1 MFGELLAPQYLRWL
15 LDGFLLTLGLA
26 LLSCLLATLIGAPLA
41 IARLSRRRLLSWP
54 ARAYLALFRNTPLL
68 VQLFFW
74 YFGVP
79 ALLPE
84 ALVSWL
90 NTPHET
96 PLLDW
101 PSFEFLAGAW
111 GLTLYTS
118 AFVAEEFRA
127 GIASVRPEQRAAG
140 LALGLTQRQVWRVV
154 VLPQALRTALPPLLG
169 QYMNALKNSS
179 LAMAIGLAELSYASR
194 QVETETFKT
203 FQAFGIATLLYIGA
217 IALIEAFGQALQQTR
232 RYRQEVPEMDF
243 SVISDNLSY
252 LLLGA
257 YPDGPLGGAALTLLL
272 ASLSGL
278 ASAVLGLVLGVALAV
293 LPGKPRL
300 LLVAL
305 LGFFRAI
312 PVLMLI
318 FWTYFLLPIVF
329 HVDVPA
335 LATVVCALSLIGG
348 AYLAHSV
355 YAGIHSL
362 PAGQWAAARAL
373 GLRPW
378 QVLRLVI
385 LPQALPVMLP
395 SFLNQWVSLI
405 KDTSL
410 AYVIGVGELSFVATQ
425 VSNRVMVHPTEIF
438 LFVALLYFLLCT
450 SLDLAAAFLA
460 RRRRAERRPV
470 AQASPRARA

>member
-1 MFGELLAPQYLRWL
+1 
-15 LDGFLLTLGLA
+15 DGFLLTLGLA

-232 RYRQEVPEMDF
+232 RYRQ
-243 SVISDNLSY
+243 
-252 LLLGA
+252 
-257 YPDGPLGGAALTLLL
+257 GGA
-272 ASLSGL
+272 
-278 ASAVLGLVLGVALAV
+278 
-293 LPGKPRL
+293 
-300 LLVAL
+300 
-305 LGFFRAI
+305 
-312 PVLMLI
+312 
-318 FWTYFLLPIVF
+318 
-329 HVDVPA
+329 
-335 LATVVCALSLIGG
+335 
-348 AYLAHSV
+348 
-355 YAGIHSL
+355 
-362 PAGQWAAARAL
+362 
-373 GLRPW
+373 
-378 QVLRLVI
+378 
-385 LPQALPVMLP
+385 
-395 SFLNQWVSLI
+395 
-405 KDTSL
+405 
-410 AYVIGVGELSFVATQ
+410 
-425 VSNRVMVHPTEIF
+425 
-438 LFVALLYFLLCT
+438 
-450 SLDLAAAFLA
+450 
-460 RRRRAERRPV
+460 
-470 AQASPRARA
+470 

>member
-217 IALIEAFGQALQQTR
+217 IALIEAFGQALQQAR
-232 RYRQEVPEMDF
+232 RYRQ
-243 SVISDNLSY
+243 
-252 LLLGA
+252 
-257 YPDGPLGGAALTLLL
+257 GGA
-272 ASLSGL
+272 
-278 ASAVLGLVLGVALAV
+278 
-293 LPGKPRL
+293 
-300 LLVAL
+300 
-305 LGFFRAI
+305 
-312 PVLMLI
+312 
-318 FWTYFLLPIVF
+318 
-329 HVDVPA
+329 
-335 LATVVCALSLIGG
+335 
-348 AYLAHSV
+348 
-355 YAGIHSL
+355 
-362 PAGQWAAARAL
+362 
-373 GLRPW
+373 
-378 QVLRLVI
+378 
-385 LPQALPVMLP
+385 
-395 SFLNQWVSLI
+395 
-405 KDTSL
+405 
-410 AYVIGVGELSFVATQ
+410 
-425 VSNRVMVHPTEIF
+425 
-438 LFVALLYFLLCT
+438 
-450 SLDLAAAFLA
+450 
-460 RRRRAERRPV
+460 
-470 AQASPRARA
+470 

>member
-26 LLSCLLATLIGAPLA
+26 LLSCLLATLIGAPPPPLA

-217 IALIEAFGQALQQTR
+217 IALIEAFGQALQ
-232 RYRQEVPEMDF
+232 
-243 SVISDNLSY
+243 
-252 LLLGA
+252 
-257 YPDGPLGGAALTLLL
+257 
-272 ASLSGL
+272 
-278 ASAVLGLVLGVALAV
+278 
-293 LPGKPRL
+293 
-300 LLVAL
+300 
-305 LGFFRAI
+305 
-312 PVLMLI
+312 
-318 FWTYFLLPIVF
+318 
-329 HVDVPA
+329 
-335 LATVVCALSLIGG
+335 
-348 AYLAHSV
+348 
-355 YAGIHSL
+355 
-362 PAGQWAAARAL
+362 
-373 GLRPW
+373 
-378 QVLRLVI
+378 
-385 LPQALPVMLP
+385 
-395 SFLNQWVSLI
+395 
-405 KDTSL
+405 
-410 AYVIGVGELSFVATQ
+410 
-425 VSNRVMVHPTEIF
+425 
-438 LFVALLYFLLCT
+438 
-450 SLDLAAAFLA
+450 
-460 RRRRAERRPV
+460 
-470 AQASPRARA
+470 

>member
-232 RYRQEVPEMDF
+232 LYRQ
-243 SVISDNLSY
+243 
-252 LLLGA
+252 
-257 YPDGPLGGAALTLLL
+257 GGA
-272 ASLSGL
+272 
-278 ASAVLGLVLGVALAV
+278 
-293 LPGKPRL
+293 
-300 LLVAL
+300 
-305 LGFFRAI
+305 
-312 PVLMLI
+312 
-318 FWTYFLLPIVF
+318 
-329 HVDVPA
+329 
-335 LATVVCALSLIGG
+335 
-348 AYLAHSV
+348 
-355 YAGIHSL
+355 
-362 PAGQWAAARAL
+362 
-373 GLRPW
+373 
-378 QVLRLVI
+378 
-385 LPQALPVMLP
+385 
-395 SFLNQWVSLI
+395 
-405 KDTSL
+405 
-410 AYVIGVGELSFVATQ
+410 
-425 VSNRVMVHPTEIF
+425 
-438 LFVALLYFLLCT
+438 
-450 SLDLAAAFLA
+450 
-460 RRRRAERRPV
+460 
-470 AQASPRARA
+470 

>member
-1 MFGELLAPQYLRWL
+1 PDRR
-15 LDGFLLTLGLA
+15 
-26 LLSCLLATLIGAPLA
+26 PLA

-140 LALGLTQRQVWRVV
+140 LALGLTQRQVWREV

-232 RYRQEVPEMDF
+232 RYRQ
-243 SVISDNLSY
+243 
-252 LLLGA
+252 
-257 YPDGPLGGAALTLLL
+257 GGA
-272 ASLSGL
+272 
-278 ASAVLGLVLGVALAV
+278 
-293 LPGKPRL
+293 
-300 LLVAL
+300 
-305 LGFFRAI
+305 
-312 PVLMLI
+312 
-318 FWTYFLLPIVF
+318 
-329 HVDVPA
+329 
-335 LATVVCALSLIGG
+335 
-348 AYLAHSV
+348 
-355 YAGIHSL
+355 
-362 PAGQWAAARAL
+362 
-373 GLRPW
+373 
-378 QVLRLVI
+378 
-385 LPQALPVMLP
+385 
-395 SFLNQWVSLI
+395 
-405 KDTSL
+405 
-410 AYVIGVGELSFVATQ
+410 
-425 VSNRVMVHPTEIF
+425 
-438 LFVALLYFLLCT
+438 
-450 SLDLAAAFLA
+450 
-460 RRRRAERRPV
+460 
-470 AQASPRARA
+470 

>member
-96 PLLDW
+96 PLFDW

-140 LALGLTQRQVWRVV
+140 LALGLTRRQVWRVV

-232 RYRQEVPEMDF
+232 RYRQ
-243 SVISDNLSY
+243 
-252 LLLGA
+252 
-257 YPDGPLGGAALTLLL
+257 GGA
-272 ASLSGL
+272 
-278 ASAVLGLVLGVALAV
+278 
-293 LPGKPRL
+293 
-300 LLVAL
+300 
-305 LGFFRAI
+305 
-312 PVLMLI
+312 
-318 FWTYFLLPIVF
+318 
-329 HVDVPA
+329 
-335 LATVVCALSLIGG
+335 
-348 AYLAHSV
+348 
-355 YAGIHSL
+355 
-362 PAGQWAAARAL
+362 
-373 GLRPW
+373 
-378 QVLRLVI
+378 
-385 LPQALPVMLP
+385 
-395 SFLNQWVSLI
+395 
-405 KDTSL
+405 
-410 AYVIGVGELSFVATQ
+410 
-425 VSNRVMVHPTEIF
+425 
-438 LFVALLYFLLCT
+438 
-450 SLDLAAAFLA
+450 
-460 RRRRAERRPV
+460 
-470 AQASPRARA
+470 

>member
-26 LLSCLLATLIGAPLA
+26 LLSCLLATLIGAPLV

-232 RYRQEVPEMDF
+232 RYRQ
-243 SVISDNLSY
+243 
-252 LLLGA
+252 
-257 YPDGPLGGAALTLLL
+257 GGA
-272 ASLSGL
+272 
-278 ASAVLGLVLGVALAV
+278 
-293 LPGKPRL
+293 
-300 LLVAL
+300 
-305 LGFFRAI
+305 
-312 PVLMLI
+312 
-318 FWTYFLLPIVF
+318 
-329 HVDVPA
+329 
-335 LATVVCALSLIGG
+335 
-348 AYLAHSV
+348 
-355 YAGIHSL
+355 
-362 PAGQWAAARAL
+362 
-373 GLRPW
+373 
-378 QVLRLVI
+378 
-385 LPQALPVMLP
+385 
-395 SFLNQWVSLI
+395 
-405 KDTSL
+405 
-410 AYVIGVGELSFVATQ
+410 
-425 VSNRVMVHPTEIF
+425 
-438 LFVALLYFLLCT
+438 
-450 SLDLAAAFLA
+450 
-460 RRRRAERRPV
+460 
-470 AQASPRARA
+470 

>member
-1 MFGELLAPQYLRWL
+1 
-15 LDGFLLTLGLA
+15 
-26 LLSCLLATLIGAPLA
+26 LA

-111 GLTLYTS
+111 ELTLYTS

-232 RYRQEVPEMDF
+232 RYRQ
-243 SVISDNLSY
+243 
-252 LLLGA
+252 
-257 YPDGPLGGAALTLLL
+257 GGA
-272 ASLSGL
+272 
-278 ASAVLGLVLGVALAV
+278 
-293 LPGKPRL
+293 
-300 LLVAL
+300 
-305 LGFFRAI
+305 
-312 PVLMLI
+312 
-318 FWTYFLLPIVF
+318 
-329 HVDVPA
+329 
-335 LATVVCALSLIGG
+335 
-348 AYLAHSV
+348 
-355 YAGIHSL
+355 
-362 PAGQWAAARAL
+362 
-373 GLRPW
+373 
-378 QVLRLVI
+378 
-385 LPQALPVMLP
+385 
-395 SFLNQWVSLI
+395 
-405 KDTSL
+405 
-410 AYVIGVGELSFVATQ
+410 
-425 VSNRVMVHPTEIF
+425 
-438 LFVALLYFLLCT
+438 
-450 SLDLAAAFLA
+450 
-460 RRRRAERRPV
+460 
-470 AQASPRARA
+470 

>member
-26 LLSCLLATLIGAPLA
+26 LLSCLLASLIGAPLA

-140 LALGLTQRQVWRVV
+140 LALGLTQRQVWREV

-232 RYRQEVPEMDF
+232 RYRQ
-243 SVISDNLSY
+243 
-252 LLLGA
+252 
-257 YPDGPLGGAALTLLL
+257 GGA
-272 ASLSGL
+272 
-278 ASAVLGLVLGVALAV
+278 
-293 LPGKPRL
+293 
-300 LLVAL
+300 
-305 LGFFRAI
+305 
-312 PVLMLI
+312 
-318 FWTYFLLPIVF
+318 
-329 HVDVPA
+329 
-335 LATVVCALSLIGG
+335 
-348 AYLAHSV
+348 
-355 YAGIHSL
+355 
-362 PAGQWAAARAL
+362 
-373 GLRPW
+373 
-378 QVLRLVI
+378 
-385 LPQALPVMLP
+385 
-395 SFLNQWVSLI
+395 
-405 KDTSL
+405 
-410 AYVIGVGELSFVATQ
+410 
-425 VSNRVMVHPTEIF
+425 
-438 LFVALLYFLLCT
+438 
-450 SLDLAAAFLA
+450 
-460 RRRRAERRPV
+460 
-470 AQASPRARA
+470 

>member
-140 LALGLTQRQVWRVV
+140 LALGLTQRQVWREV

-169 QYMNALKNSS
+169 QYINALKNSS

-232 RYRQEVPEMDF
+232 RYRQ
-243 SVISDNLSY
+243 
-252 LLLGA
+252 
-257 YPDGPLGGAALTLLL
+257 GGA
-272 ASLSGL
+272 
-278 ASAVLGLVLGVALAV
+278 
-293 LPGKPRL
+293 
-300 LLVAL
+300 
-305 LGFFRAI
+305 
-312 PVLMLI
+312 
-318 FWTYFLLPIVF
+318 
-329 HVDVPA
+329 
-335 LATVVCALSLIGG
+335 
-348 AYLAHSV
+348 
-355 YAGIHSL
+355 
-362 PAGQWAAARAL
+362 
-373 GLRPW
+373 
-378 QVLRLVI
+378 
-385 LPQALPVMLP
+385 
-395 SFLNQWVSLI
+395 
-405 KDTSL
+405 
-410 AYVIGVGELSFVATQ
+410 
-425 VSNRVMVHPTEIF
+425 
-438 LFVALLYFLLCT
+438 
-450 SLDLAAAFLA
+450 
-460 RRRRAERRPV
+460 
-470 AQASPRARA
+470 

>member
-101 PSFEFLAGAW
+101 PSFEFLAAAW

-179 LAMAIGLAELSYASR
+179 LATAIGLAELSYASR

-232 RYRQEVPEMDF
+232 RYRQ
-243 SVISDNLSY
+243 
-252 LLLGA
+252 
-257 YPDGPLGGAALTLLL
+257 GGA
-272 ASLSGL
+272 
-278 ASAVLGLVLGVALAV
+278 
-293 LPGKPRL
+293 
-300 LLVAL
+300 
-305 LGFFRAI
+305 
-312 PVLMLI
+312 
-318 FWTYFLLPIVF
+318 
-329 HVDVPA
+329 
-335 LATVVCALSLIGG
+335 
-348 AYLAHSV
+348 
-355 YAGIHSL
+355 
-362 PAGQWAAARAL
+362 
-373 GLRPW
+373 
-378 QVLRLVI
+378 
-385 LPQALPVMLP
+385 
-395 SFLNQWVSLI
+395 
-405 KDTSL
+405 
-410 AYVIGVGELSFVATQ
+410 
-425 VSNRVMVHPTEIF
+425 
-438 LFVALLYFLLCT
+438 
-450 SLDLAAAFLA
+450 
-460 RRRRAERRPV
+460 
-470 AQASPRARA
+470 

>member
-54 ARAYLALFRNTPLL
+54 ARADLALFRNTPLL

-232 RYRQEVPEMDF
+232 RYRQ
-243 SVISDNLSY
+243 
-252 LLLGA
+252 
-257 YPDGPLGGAALTLLL
+257 GGA
-272 ASLSGL
+272 
-278 ASAVLGLVLGVALAV
+278 
-293 LPGKPRL
+293 
-300 LLVAL
+300 
-305 LGFFRAI
+305 
-312 PVLMLI
+312 
-318 FWTYFLLPIVF
+318 
-329 HVDVPA
+329 
-335 LATVVCALSLIGG
+335 
-348 AYLAHSV
+348 
-355 YAGIHSL
+355 
-362 PAGQWAAARAL
+362 
-373 GLRPW
+373 
-378 QVLRLVI
+378 
-385 LPQALPVMLP
+385 
-395 SFLNQWVSLI
+395 
-405 KDTSL
+405 
-410 AYVIGVGELSFVATQ
+410 
-425 VSNRVMVHPTEIF
+425 
-438 LFVALLYFLLCT
+438 
-450 SLDLAAAFLA
+450 
-460 RRRRAERRPV
+460 
-470 AQASPRARA
+470 

>member
-41 IARLSRRRLLSWP
+41 IARLSRRPLLAWP

-232 RYRQEVPEMDF
+232 RYRQ
-243 SVISDNLSY
+243 
-252 LLLGA
+252 
-257 YPDGPLGGAALTLLL
+257 GGA
-272 ASLSGL
+272 
-278 ASAVLGLVLGVALAV
+278 
-293 LPGKPRL
+293 
-300 LLVAL
+300 
-305 LGFFRAI
+305 
-312 PVLMLI
+312 
-318 FWTYFLLPIVF
+318 
-329 HVDVPA
+329 
-335 LATVVCALSLIGG
+335 
-348 AYLAHSV
+348 
-355 YAGIHSL
+355 
-362 PAGQWAAARAL
+362 
-373 GLRPW
+373 
-378 QVLRLVI
+378 
-385 LPQALPVMLP
+385 
-395 SFLNQWVSLI
+395 
-405 KDTSL
+405 
-410 AYVIGVGELSFVATQ
+410 
-425 VSNRVMVHPTEIF
+425 
-438 LFVALLYFLLCT
+438 
-450 SLDLAAAFLA
+450 
-460 RRRRAERRPV
+460 
-470 AQASPRARA
+470 

>member
-169 QYMNALKNSS
+169 QYMNARKNSS

-232 RYRQEVPEMDF
+232 RYRQ
-243 SVISDNLSY
+243 
-252 LLLGA
+252 
-257 YPDGPLGGAALTLLL
+257 GGA
-272 ASLSGL
+272 
-278 ASAVLGLVLGVALAV
+278 
-293 LPGKPRL
+293 
-300 LLVAL
+300 
-305 LGFFRAI
+305 
-312 PVLMLI
+312 
-318 FWTYFLLPIVF
+318 
-329 HVDVPA
+329 
-335 LATVVCALSLIGG
+335 
-348 AYLAHSV
+348 
-355 YAGIHSL
+355 
-362 PAGQWAAARAL
+362 
-373 GLRPW
+373 
-378 QVLRLVI
+378 
-385 LPQALPVMLP
+385 
-395 SFLNQWVSLI
+395 
-405 KDTSL
+405 
-410 AYVIGVGELSFVATQ
+410 
-425 VSNRVMVHPTEIF
+425 
-438 LFVALLYFLLCT
+438 
-450 SLDLAAAFLA
+450 
-460 RRRRAERRPV
+460 
-470 AQASPRARA
+470 

>member
-154 VLPQALRTALPPLLG
+154 VLPQALRTTLPPLLG

-232 RYRQEVPEMDF
+232 RYRQ
-243 SVISDNLSY
+243 
-252 LLLGA
+252 
-257 YPDGPLGGAALTLLL
+257 GGA
-272 ASLSGL
+272 
-278 ASAVLGLVLGVALAV
+278 
-293 LPGKPRL
+293 
-300 LLVAL
+300 
-305 LGFFRAI
+305 
-312 PVLMLI
+312 
-318 FWTYFLLPIVF
+318 
-329 HVDVPA
+329 
-335 LATVVCALSLIGG
+335 
-348 AYLAHSV
+348 
-355 YAGIHSL
+355 
-362 PAGQWAAARAL
+362 
-373 GLRPW
+373 
-378 QVLRLVI
+378 
-385 LPQALPVMLP
+385 
-395 SFLNQWVSLI
+395 
-405 KDTSL
+405 
-410 AYVIGVGELSFVATQ
+410 
-425 VSNRVMVHPTEIF
+425 
-438 LFVALLYFLLCT
+438 
-450 SLDLAAAFLA
+450 
-460 RRRRAERRPV
+460 
-470 AQASPRARA
+470 

>member
-26 LLSCLLATLIGAPLA
+26 LLSCLLATLLGAPLA

-179 LAMAIGLAELSYASR
+179 LAMAIGLADLSYASR

-232 RYRQEVPEMDF
+232 RYRQ
-243 SVISDNLSY
+243 
-252 LLLGA
+252 
-257 YPDGPLGGAALTLLL
+257 GGA
-272 ASLSGL
+272 
-278 ASAVLGLVLGVALAV
+278 
-293 LPGKPRL
+293 
-300 LLVAL
+300 
-305 LGFFRAI
+305 
-312 PVLMLI
+312 
-318 FWTYFLLPIVF
+318 
-329 HVDVPA
+329 
-335 LATVVCALSLIGG
+335 
-348 AYLAHSV
+348 
-355 YAGIHSL
+355 
-362 PAGQWAAARAL
+362 
-373 GLRPW
+373 
-378 QVLRLVI
+378 
-385 LPQALPVMLP
+385 
-395 SFLNQWVSLI
+395 
-405 KDTSL
+405 
-410 AYVIGVGELSFVATQ
+410 
-425 VSNRVMVHPTEIF
+425 
-438 LFVALLYFLLCT
+438 
-450 SLDLAAAFLA
+450 
-460 RRRRAERRPV
+460 
-470 AQASPRARA
+470 

>member
-232 RYRQEVPEMDF
+232 RYRQ
-243 SVISDNLSY
+243 
-252 LLLGA
+252 G
-257 YPDGPLGGAALTLLL
+257 
-272 ASLSGL
+272 
-278 ASAVLGLVLGVALAV
+278 SA
-293 LPGKPRL
+293 
-300 LLVAL
+300 
-305 LGFFRAI
+305 
-312 PVLMLI
+312 
-318 FWTYFLLPIVF
+318 
-329 HVDVPA
+329 
-335 LATVVCALSLIGG
+335 
-348 AYLAHSV
+348 
-355 YAGIHSL
+355 
-362 PAGQWAAARAL
+362 
-373 GLRPW
+373 
-378 QVLRLVI
+378 
-385 LPQALPVMLP
+385 
-395 SFLNQWVSLI
+395 
-405 KDTSL
+405 
-410 AYVIGVGELSFVATQ
+410 
-425 VSNRVMVHPTEIF
+425 
-438 LFVALLYFLLCT
+438 
-450 SLDLAAAFLA
+450 
-460 RRRRAERRPV
+460 
-470 AQASPRARA
+470 

>member
-179 LAMAIGLAELSYASR
+179 LAMAIGLGELSYASR

-232 RYRQEVPEMDF
+232 RYRQ
-243 SVISDNLSY
+243 
-252 LLLGA
+252 
-257 YPDGPLGGAALTLLL
+257 GGA
-272 ASLSGL
+272 
-278 ASAVLGLVLGVALAV
+278 
-293 LPGKPRL
+293 
-300 LLVAL
+300 
-305 LGFFRAI
+305 
-312 PVLMLI
+312 
-318 FWTYFLLPIVF
+318 
-329 HVDVPA
+329 
-335 LATVVCALSLIGG
+335 
-348 AYLAHSV
+348 
-355 YAGIHSL
+355 
-362 PAGQWAAARAL
+362 
-373 GLRPW
+373 
-378 QVLRLVI
+378 
-385 LPQALPVMLP
+385 
-395 SFLNQWVSLI
+395 
-405 KDTSL
+405 
-410 AYVIGVGELSFVATQ
+410 
-425 VSNRVMVHPTEIF
+425 
-438 LFVALLYFLLCT
+438 
-450 SLDLAAAFLA
+450 
-460 RRRRAERRPV
+460 
-470 AQASPRARA
+470 

>member
-169 QYMNALKNSS
+169 QYTNALKNSS

-232 RYRQEVPEMDF
+232 RYRQ
-243 SVISDNLSY
+243 
-252 LLLGA
+252 
-257 YPDGPLGGAALTLLL
+257 GGA
-272 ASLSGL
+272 
-278 ASAVLGLVLGVALAV
+278 
-293 LPGKPRL
+293 
-300 LLVAL
+300 
-305 LGFFRAI
+305 
-312 PVLMLI
+312 
-318 FWTYFLLPIVF
+318 
-329 HVDVPA
+329 
-335 LATVVCALSLIGG
+335 
-348 AYLAHSV
+348 
-355 YAGIHSL
+355 
-362 PAGQWAAARAL
+362 
-373 GLRPW
+373 
-378 QVLRLVI
+378 
-385 LPQALPVMLP
+385 
-395 SFLNQWVSLI
+395 
-405 KDTSL
+405 
-410 AYVIGVGELSFVATQ
+410 
-425 VSNRVMVHPTEIF
+425 
-438 LFVALLYFLLCT
+438 
-450 SLDLAAAFLA
+450 
-460 RRRRAERRPV
+460 
-470 AQASPRARA
+470 

>member
-179 LAMAIGLAELSYASR
+179 LAMAI
-194 QVETETFKT
+194 
-203 FQAFGIATLLYIGA
+203 
-217 IALIEAFGQALQQTR
+217 
-232 RYRQEVPEMDF
+232 
-243 SVISDNLSY
+243 
-252 LLLGA
+252 
-257 YPDGPLGGAALTLLL
+257 
-272 ASLSGL
+272 
-278 ASAVLGLVLGVALAV
+278 
-293 LPGKPRL
+293 
-300 LLVAL
+300 
-305 LGFFRAI
+305 
-312 PVLMLI
+312 
-318 FWTYFLLPIVF
+318 
-329 HVDVPA
+329 
-335 LATVVCALSLIGG
+335 
-348 AYLAHSV
+348 
-355 YAGIHSL
+355 
-362 PAGQWAAARAL
+362 
-373 GLRPW
+373 
-378 QVLRLVI
+378 
-385 LPQALPVMLP
+385 
-395 SFLNQWVSLI
+395 
-405 KDTSL
+405 
-410 AYVIGVGELSFVATQ
+410 
-425 VSNRVMVHPTEIF
+425 
-438 LFVALLYFLLCT
+438 
-450 SLDLAAAFLA
+450 
-460 RRRRAERRPV
+460 
-470 AQASPRARA
+470 

>member
-26 LLSCLLATLIGAPLA
+26 LLSCLLATLIGAPPA

-232 RYRQEVPEMDF
+232 RYRQ
-243 SVISDNLSY
+243 
-252 LLLGA
+252 
-257 YPDGPLGGAALTLLL
+257 GGA
-272 ASLSGL
+272 
-278 ASAVLGLVLGVALAV
+278 
-293 LPGKPRL
+293 
-300 LLVAL
+300 
-305 LGFFRAI
+305 
-312 PVLMLI
+312 
-318 FWTYFLLPIVF
+318 
-329 HVDVPA
+329 
-335 LATVVCALSLIGG
+335 
-348 AYLAHSV
+348 
-355 YAGIHSL
+355 
-362 PAGQWAAARAL
+362 
-373 GLRPW
+373 
-378 QVLRLVI
+378 
-385 LPQALPVMLP
+385 
-395 SFLNQWVSLI
+395 
-405 KDTSL
+405 
-410 AYVIGVGELSFVATQ
+410 
-425 VSNRVMVHPTEIF
+425 
-438 LFVALLYFLLCT
+438 
-450 SLDLAAAFLA
+450 
-460 RRRRAERRPV
+460 
-470 AQASPRARA
+470 

>member
-101 PSFEFLAGAW
+101 PSFEFLAAAW

-232 RYRQEVPEMDF
+232 RYRQ
-243 SVISDNLSY
+243 
-252 LLLGA
+252 
-257 YPDGPLGGAALTLLL
+257 GGT
-272 ASLSGL
+272 
-278 ASAVLGLVLGVALAV
+278 
-293 LPGKPRL
+293 
-300 LLVAL
+300 
-305 LGFFRAI
+305 
-312 PVLMLI
+312 
-318 FWTYFLLPIVF
+318 
-329 HVDVPA
+329 
-335 LATVVCALSLIGG
+335 
-348 AYLAHSV
+348 
-355 YAGIHSL
+355 
-362 PAGQWAAARAL
+362 
-373 GLRPW
+373 
-378 QVLRLVI
+378 
-385 LPQALPVMLP
+385 
-395 SFLNQWVSLI
+395 
-405 KDTSL
+405 
-410 AYVIGVGELSFVATQ
+410 
-425 VSNRVMVHPTEIF
+425 
-438 LFVALLYFLLCT
+438 
-450 SLDLAAAFLA
+450 
-460 RRRRAERRPV
+460 
-470 AQASPRARA
+470 

>member
-15 LDGFLLTLGLA
+15 LDGFLLTLGLT

-232 RYRQEVPEMDF
+232 RYRQ
-243 SVISDNLSY
+243 
-252 LLLGA
+252 
-257 YPDGPLGGAALTLLL
+257 GGA
-272 ASLSGL
+272 
-278 ASAVLGLVLGVALAV
+278 
-293 LPGKPRL
+293 
-300 LLVAL
+300 
-305 LGFFRAI
+305 
-312 PVLMLI
+312 
-318 FWTYFLLPIVF
+318 
-329 HVDVPA
+329 
-335 LATVVCALSLIGG
+335 
-348 AYLAHSV
+348 
-355 YAGIHSL
+355 
-362 PAGQWAAARAL
+362 
-373 GLRPW
+373 
-378 QVLRLVI
+378 
-385 LPQALPVMLP
+385 
-395 SFLNQWVSLI
+395 
-405 KDTSL
+405 
-410 AYVIGVGELSFVATQ
+410 
-425 VSNRVMVHPTEIF
+425 
-438 LFVALLYFLLCT
+438 
-450 SLDLAAAFLA
+450 
-460 RRRRAERRPV
+460 
-470 AQASPRARA
+470 

>member
-154 VLPQALRTALPPLLG
+154 VLPQARRTALPPLRG

-232 RYRQEVPEMDF
+232 RYRQ
-243 SVISDNLSY
+243 
-252 LLLGA
+252 
-257 YPDGPLGGAALTLLL
+257 GGA
-272 ASLSGL
+272 
-278 ASAVLGLVLGVALAV
+278 
-293 LPGKPRL
+293 
-300 LLVAL
+300 
-305 LGFFRAI
+305 
-312 PVLMLI
+312 
-318 FWTYFLLPIVF
+318 
-329 HVDVPA
+329 
-335 LATVVCALSLIGG
+335 
-348 AYLAHSV
+348 
-355 YAGIHSL
+355 
-362 PAGQWAAARAL
+362 
-373 GLRPW
+373 
-378 QVLRLVI
+378 
-385 LPQALPVMLP
+385 
-395 SFLNQWVSLI
+395 
-405 KDTSL
+405 
-410 AYVIGVGELSFVATQ
+410 
-425 VSNRVMVHPTEIF
+425 
-438 LFVALLYFLLCT
+438 
-450 SLDLAAAFLA
+450 
-460 RRRRAERRPV
+460 
-470 AQASPRARA
+470 

>member
-15 LDGFLLTLGLA
+15 LDGFLLTLSLA

-169 QYMNALKNSS
+169 QCMNALKNSS

-232 RYRQEVPEMDF
+232 RYRQ
-243 SVISDNLSY
+243 
-252 LLLGA
+252 
-257 YPDGPLGGAALTLLL
+257 GGA
-272 ASLSGL
+272 
-278 ASAVLGLVLGVALAV
+278 
-293 LPGKPRL
+293 
-300 LLVAL
+300 
-305 LGFFRAI
+305 
-312 PVLMLI
+312 
-318 FWTYFLLPIVF
+318 
-329 HVDVPA
+329 
-335 LATVVCALSLIGG
+335 
-348 AYLAHSV
+348 
-355 YAGIHSL
+355 
-362 PAGQWAAARAL
+362 
-373 GLRPW
+373 
-378 QVLRLVI
+378 
-385 LPQALPVMLP
+385 
-395 SFLNQWVSLI
+395 
-405 KDTSL
+405 
-410 AYVIGVGELSFVATQ
+410 
-425 VSNRVMVHPTEIF
+425 
-438 LFVALLYFLLCT
+438 
-450 SLDLAAAFLA
+450 
-460 RRRRAERRPV
+460 
-470 AQASPRARA
+470 

>member
-118 AFVAEEFRA
+118 AFVAEELRA

-232 RYRQEVPEMDF
+232 RYRQ
-243 SVISDNLSY
+243 
-252 LLLGA
+252 
-257 YPDGPLGGAALTLLL
+257 GGA
-272 ASLSGL
+272 
-278 ASAVLGLVLGVALAV
+278 
-293 LPGKPRL
+293 
-300 LLVAL
+300 
-305 LGFFRAI
+305 
-312 PVLMLI
+312 
-318 FWTYFLLPIVF
+318 
-329 HVDVPA
+329 
-335 LATVVCALSLIGG
+335 
-348 AYLAHSV
+348 
-355 YAGIHSL
+355 
-362 PAGQWAAARAL
+362 
-373 GLRPW
+373 
-378 QVLRLVI
+378 
-385 LPQALPVMLP
+385 
-395 SFLNQWVSLI
+395 
-405 KDTSL
+405 
-410 AYVIGVGELSFVATQ
+410 
-425 VSNRVMVHPTEIF
+425 
-438 LFVALLYFLLCT
+438 
-450 SLDLAAAFLA
+450 
-460 RRRRAERRPV
+460 
-470 AQASPRARA
+470 

>member
-203 FQAFGIATLLYIGA
+203 FQSFGIATLLYIGA

-232 RYRQEVPEMDF
+232 RYRQ
-243 SVISDNLSY
+243 
-252 LLLGA
+252 
-257 YPDGPLGGAALTLLL
+257 GGA
-272 ASLSGL
+272 
-278 ASAVLGLVLGVALAV
+278 
-293 LPGKPRL
+293 
-300 LLVAL
+300 
-305 LGFFRAI
+305 
-312 PVLMLI
+312 
-318 FWTYFLLPIVF
+318 
-329 HVDVPA
+329 
-335 LATVVCALSLIGG
+335 
-348 AYLAHSV
+348 
-355 YAGIHSL
+355 
-362 PAGQWAAARAL
+362 
-373 GLRPW
+373 
-378 QVLRLVI
+378 
-385 LPQALPVMLP
+385 
-395 SFLNQWVSLI
+395 
-405 KDTSL
+405 
-410 AYVIGVGELSFVATQ
+410 
-425 VSNRVMVHPTEIF
+425 
-438 LFVALLYFLLCT
+438 
-450 SLDLAAAFLA
+450 
-460 RRRRAERRPV
+460 
-470 AQASPRARA
+470 